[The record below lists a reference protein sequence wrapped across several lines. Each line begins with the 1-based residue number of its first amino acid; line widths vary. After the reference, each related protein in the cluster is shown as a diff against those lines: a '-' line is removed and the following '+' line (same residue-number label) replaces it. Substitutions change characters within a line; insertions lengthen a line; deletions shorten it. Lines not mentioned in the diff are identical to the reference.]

1 MDCARRRFLVK
12 SSCMARKPPSRSS
25 PPVLPVM
32 IVGGLVVVTLLTVSL
47 RRMASSRN
55 APPPTQTSATATT
68 GTAAAEPQSADIS
81 GVARIKPEELR
92 DKIARNEVTVID
104 VRDSQSFLNSHI
116 PGALHIPMTRL
127 DGEVP
132 YLPKDKPI
140 VTYCT

>member
-1 MDCARRRFLVK
+1 M
-12 SSCMARKPPSRSS
+12 M
-25 PPVLPVM
+25 PVM
-32 IVGGLVVVTLLTVSL
+32 IVGALVVIALLTFSL

-55 APPPTQTSATATT
+55 TASTPTSTKAPATT
-68 GTAAAEPQSADIS
+68 GRTATEPQHDADLDK
-81 GVARIKPEELR
+81 VARIKPEELR

-104 VRDSQSFLNSHI
+104 VRDAQSFLSSHI

-127 DGEVP
+127 DGEIP